1 MLSIALPAWH
11 VAVAVK
17 ASESV
22 HATAGKALRDASTR
36 GMDGIVSQEPTVARH
51 AMALLVGLARHSGPQ
66 LLEQHKELASLVNGA
81 AAAYESSGMVTLKS
95 LQQVVGSTFTST
107 I

>member
-1 MLSIALPAWH
+1 MKHGFCWVSFTKLH
-11 VAVAVK
+11 
-17 ASESV
+17 AS
-22 HATAGKALRDASTR
+22 AGKALRDASTR

-81 AAAYESSGMVTLKS
+81 AAAYESSGTVS
-95 LQQVVGSTFTST
+95 
-107 I
+107 